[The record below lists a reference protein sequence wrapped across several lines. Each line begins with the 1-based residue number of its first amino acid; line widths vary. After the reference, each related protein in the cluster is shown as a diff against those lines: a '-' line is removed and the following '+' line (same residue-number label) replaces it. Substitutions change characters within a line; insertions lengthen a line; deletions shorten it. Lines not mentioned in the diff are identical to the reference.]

1 MFPPGTRCP
10 HQPREPEL
18 SEGQWALLEPDVL
31 LPVEE
36 VWPVSLATLPVATAA
51 VEMGRALGVAL
62 KAPSSAASSTDGAGL
77 PGVNPTS

>member
-36 VWPVSLATLPVATAA
+36 VWPVFVATVPAA
-51 VEMGRALGVAL
+51 DAIAEMGRALGVAL
-62 KAPSSAASSTDGAGL
+62 KAPSSAASSTADSGL
-77 PGVNPTS
+77 PGISPTS